1 MFLFFQFVIY
11 IATEEEEGLYNLY
24 FHSCP
29 NYGYPKSPV
38 YLDFTVSLRTILLIY
53 LVNHKYLALYVV
65 AFLFPHR
72 QSCQVPR
79 LLWVATPWVVHYS
92 ATIWQPAT
100 TSSEFFFDS
109 NHVFSRFACLTELKK
124 GQLWKQPIITHIVE
138 QFVHKCQHCNTA
150 THSGW
155 HASWLG

>member
-38 YLDFTVSLRTILLIY
+38 YLDFTVSFLLIY
-53 LVNHKYLALYVV
+53 LVNHKYLTIHVV

-79 LLWVATPWVVHYS
+79 LSWVTTPWVVHYW

-109 NHVFSRFACLTELKK
+109 NHFFSRFACLTELKK
-124 GQLWKQPIITHIVE
+124 GQLWEQLIIVHIVQ
-138 QFVHKCQHCNTA
+138 QFFHKCQHCNIA